1 MRIVVLI
8 KQVPDTWGDRKISL
22 ETGRI
27 ERDPSEAVIDEISE
41 KVIEVGLQLKEQH
54 GGEVIALTVG
64 PEGANDVLRKALAM
78 GADEAVHVSD
88 EGLVGADTIATTR
101 VLARAIEQLGFDL
114 VIAGNEST
122 DGRGGVIPAMLSE
135 VLAVPHATYLDAV
148 TVTGSTLTG
157 ERAIDAGTMT
167 VTAELPAVI
176 SMTERSAEARYP
188 NFRGIM
194 AAKKKPLTV
203 QTLSALELSAESN
216 PLSRSTV
223 RSVDVRPARQAG
235 TKIFDDGTA
244 AKQVVDFLV
253 SNRVI

>member
-8 KQVPDTWGDRKISL
+8 KQVPDTWGDRKIDV

-27 ERDPSEAVIDEISE
+27 DRDSTDAVIDEISE

-54 GGEVIALTVG
+54 GGEVVALTVG
-64 PEGANDVLRKALAM
+64 PAGATDVLRKALAM
-78 GADEAVHVSD
+78 GADEAVHITD
-88 EGLVGADTIATTR
+88 DALIGADTVATTR
-101 VLARAIEQLGFDL
+101 VLAAAIQQVGFDL

-148 TVTGSTLTG
+148 RVSGSTLTG
-157 ERAIDAGTMT
+157 ERAIDTGTMT
-167 VTAELPAVI
+167 VTAELPAII

-203 QTLSALELSAESN
+203 QTLSSLALAEHSAQLSHS
-216 PLSRSTV
+216 SVHR
-223 RSVDVRPARQAG
+223 VDVRPARQAG

>member
-8 KQVPDTWGDRKISL
+8 KQVPDTWGERAINL

-27 ERDPSEAVIDEISE
+27 DRDSSEAVIDEISE

-54 GGEVIALTVG
+54 GGDVIAVTAG
-64 PEGANDVLRKALAM
+64 PAGATDVLRKALAM
-78 GADEAVHVSD
+78 GADEAVHLTDV
-88 EGLVGADTIATTR
+88 GLVGADTVTTAR
-101 VLARAIEQLGFDL
+101 VLARALHEIGFDL

-135 VLAVPHATYLDAV
+135 ILGVPHATYLDSVSVDGA
-148 TVTGSTLTG
+148 TLTG
-157 ERAIDAGTMT
+157 ERAIDVGTMT
-167 VTAELPAVI
+167 VSAELPAIV

-194 AAKKKPLTV
+194 AAKKKPLTARS
-203 QTLSALELSAESN
+203 LSSLELDGAEELN
-216 PLSRSTV
+216 RSRV
-223 RSVDVRPARQAG
+223 LRVDVRPARQAG

-244 AKQVVDFLV
+244 AQQVVDFLV
-253 SNRVI
+253 NNRVI